1 MKFAIFSLKKLL
13 LFLFILFL
21 IILLLCFSNIYVDSI
36 SSTLD
41 IFLNSVF
48 PALFPFM
55 LFTEIIL
62 QTKII
67 DGLNNIFKPFLTKL
81 FNMSE
86 YCITPII
93 LGFLCGF
100 PSGTKATNELIKEK
114 NISRREAI
122 ILLSLTNNFN
132 PAFIVSTIGVTLF
145 HSMKIGVILFFTHY
159 ISAIL
164 LGIIISKIYPRD
176 IIHENTKNLNRNFKN
191 PALSLRKV
199 ILSPFISLGMIL
211 SFMIIFNLIYDYF
224 LYIFNYLNLYINP
237 AIFEITR
244 GSKEIIFLNLPLN
257 NIIVLESFFL
267 GFSGLCILFQIY
279 TSLEDINVKFSL
291 IVILKLFHGIISS
304 IISIILLKLLNISFI
319 NTMFSITSFK
329 NIDTSITT
337 EDFKNSLSISYLYS
351 IGIIILFVILTYIYN
366 IIKNKKAAK
375 LLATYKEGG

>member
-81 FNMSE
+81 FNISK
-86 YCITPII
+86 YCITPVI

-114 NISRREAI
+114 KISRREAI

-145 HSMKIGVILFFTHY
+145 HSMKIGIILFFTHY
-159 ISAIL
+159 ISAIS

-176 IIHENTKNLNRNFKN
+176 IIHENTKNLNRKFKN

-199 ILSPFISLGMIL
+199 ILSPFISLGMVL